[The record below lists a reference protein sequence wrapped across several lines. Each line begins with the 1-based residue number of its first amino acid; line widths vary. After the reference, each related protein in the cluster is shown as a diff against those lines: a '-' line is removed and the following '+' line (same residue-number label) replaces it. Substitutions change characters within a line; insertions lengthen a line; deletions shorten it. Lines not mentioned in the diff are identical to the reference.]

1 MINMPKTL
9 IDKVDNMQKQM
20 DNIYIKKE
28 METQRKINQRE
39 MLEIKTNKQTSKQTN
54 KSLYQK

>member
-20 DNIYIKKE
+20 DNIYIYIKIWKLKE
-28 METQRKINQRE
+28 RSTKEKC
-39 MLEIKTNKQTSKQTN
+39 
-54 KSLYQK
+54 